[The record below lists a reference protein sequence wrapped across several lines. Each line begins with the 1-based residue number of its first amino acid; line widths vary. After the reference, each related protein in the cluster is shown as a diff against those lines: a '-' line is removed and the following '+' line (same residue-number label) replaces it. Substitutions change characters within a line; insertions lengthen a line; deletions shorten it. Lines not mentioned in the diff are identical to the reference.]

1 MHPPKRNGRKKE
13 QVFYIYKK
21 EKKRDTNIL
30 SLHAF
35 GQHSTSSIF
44 FLFLIRIDS
53 FIMYEKYLKLYK
65 SF

>member
-1 MHPPKRNGRKKE
+1 MEERKSRC
-13 QVFYIYKK
+13 FTYIKK
-21 EKKRDTNIL
+21 KKRDTNIL
-30 SLHAF
+30 SLYAF

>member
-21 EKKRDTNIL
+21 EKKKGIL
-30 SLHAF
+30 IFYPSMHL
-35 GQHSTSSIF
+35 GSVLQSII
-44 FLFLIRIDS
+44 FLFLIRIDT